1 MSEDK
6 SRKTELPTKHRLREA
21 RKQGQ
26 VPRSKDVVSTAVI
39 IIMFAFIWIGWDY
52 YLELMKQMIINAS
65 AVTHHDFDVAFTFI
79 SAHLIKVFLLA
90 VGPAIF
96 LSALTV
102 ILSNVMQFGFLI
114 APKSITPDFNKV
126 NPVSGFK
133 RIFGVKNMMETVK
146 AVIKIGLLALAIG
159 WIVTIHL
166 PELVE
171 LIYCDVNCAHSL
183 ARRIVMYV
191 VLLSILLFII
201 MAVFD
206 WWFQKDQHIKENKM
220 TRDEVKRDQ
229 KTTEGD
235 PLMKKQRK
243 TIQRESLQQGDLA
256 VRIKEAIAFIV
267 SGEMVIGLF
276 YQEGETPLPKISIKE
291 KGETGARIMQT
302 ARRMEIPAF
311 HNEPL
316 TRQLWE
322 KGKVDQFMPTLP
334 PELVRDVAKI
344 IVQATQ
350 AQRAREAKAGKG
362 KK

>member
-6 SRKTELPTKHRLREA
+6 SRKTEEPTKHRLKEA

-26 VPRSKDVVSTAVI
+26 IPRSRDVVSTAVI
-39 IIMFAFIWIGWDY
+39 IVMFVFIWVGWDY
-52 YLELMKQMIINAS
+52 YMQILQEMIIS
-65 AVTHHDFDVAFTFI
+65 ATTISHIDFDMAYHLLSGYLLRTF
-79 SAHLIKVFLLA
+79 FL
-90 VGPAIF
+90 VIGPAIF
-96 LSALTV
+96 LATVTV
-102 ILSNVMQFGFLI
+102 IGSNLMQFGFLL
-114 APKSITPDFNKV
+114 APASITPDINKI
-126 NPVSGFK
+126 NPVSGFT
-133 RIFGVKNMMETVK
+133 RIFGVKNLMETVK
-146 AVIKIGLLALAIG
+146 AIVKILLLTIAIAWVIS
-159 WIVTIHL
+159 IHL
-166 PELVE
+166 PELIN
-171 LIYCDVNCAHSL
+171 LIYCDVHCAHAL
-183 ARRIVMYV
+183 VRRIIMYIA
-191 VLLSILLFII
+191 LLSILMFIV

-206 WWFQKDQHIKENKM
+206 WWFQNQQYIKDNRM

-235 PLMKKQRK
+235 PMMKRQRK
-243 TIQRESLQQGDLA
+243 TIQRESLQQGDLT

-291 KGETGARIMQT
+291 KGETGSRIMQT
-302 ARRMEIPAF
+302 ARRLEIPAF

-350 AQRAREAKAGKG
+350 AQKAREAKAGKTE
-362 KK
+362 